1 MAGSAVVALVVAGF
15 TFQTANA
22 SDEVPQFTVKT
33 LSADAAGKL
42 ATTLDRN
49 LGADAAG
56 SYYDTKTKALVVD
69 VVDQNRQPEQV
80 RRGGRQGQS
89 RGALPRRAE
98 VGPADPHRQGDDPQG
113 TSWAVDPVTNKVL
126 VTADSTVDGAAWKKL
141 SAVVEGLGGKAELNK
156 TAGEFKP
163 LIAGG
168 DAIWGSGS
176 RCSLGFN
183 VVKDGEPYFLT
194 AGHCTESVTSW
205 PGHPGRLGSGRTR
218 APASPRNDY
227 GLVKYTSDIAHPS
240 EVNLYNG
247 STQAIT
253 QAGDAT
259 VGQAVTRSGS
269 TTQVHDGEVTA
280 LNATVN
286 YGNGDIVN
294 GLIQTDRPR
303 RTGRQ
308 RRRPLRGRHRA
319 RPDLGRQR
327 RLLLGRHDLLPA
339 GSRGARRLR
348 GRESA
353 DTTPRHTAARKG
365 PRSAGGLSRPGRRPS
380 RLRRRDAEVL
390 AHGALHRQDRLPHLH
405 QERMGLLPLLLIVPG
420 VPGQRIQEAFWRRP
434 VATLIAWHRRTLPG
448 RSSGTSIWALA

>member
-1 MAGSAVVALVVAGF
+1 MCVSPPRNSGLPILRVRAPHLLCARPHRRSKLKHRRISRKRATLAGSAVVALVAAGF

-22 SDEVPQFTVKT
+22 SDDVPVFAAKT

-42 ATTLDRN
+42 ATALDRD

-56 SYYDTKTKALVVD
+56 SYYDTTAKALVVN
-69 VVDQNRQPEQV
+69 VVDEAGAEQV
-80 RRGGRQGQS
+80 RQAGGKARIVENSLAELKSARGTLTDK
-89 RGALPRRAE
+89 ATIP
-98 VGPADPHRQGDDPQG
+98 G
-113 TSWAVDPVTNKVL
+113 TSWAVDPVSNKVL

-141 SAVVEGLGGKAELNK
+141 SAVVEGLGGTAELNR

-183 VVKDGEPYFLT
+183 VVKGGEPYFLT

-205 PGHPGRLGSGRTR
+205 SDTQGGSEIG
-218 APASPRNDY
+218 ANEGSSFPENDY
-227 GLVKYTSDIAHPS
+227 GLVKYTSDTAHPS
-240 EVNLYNG
+240 EVNLYDG

-280 LNATVN
+280 LDATVN

-294 GLIQTDRPR
+294 GLIQT
-303 RTGRQ
+303 TVC
-308 RRRPLRGRHRA
+308 A
-319 RPDLGRQR
+319 
-327 RLLLGRHDLLPA
+327 
-339 GSRGARRLR
+339 
-348 GRESA
+348 E
-353 DTTPRHTAARKG
+353 
-365 PRSAGGLSRPGRRPS
+365 PGDS
-380 RLRRRDAEVL
+380 G
-390 AHGALHRQDRLPHLH
+390 GALFAGDTAL
-405 QERMGLLPLLLIVPG
+405 GLTSG
-420 VPGQRIQEAFWRRP
+420 GS
-434 VATLIAWHRRTLPG
+434 G
-448 RSSGTSIWALA
+448 DCSSGGTTFFQPVPEALAAYGAEIG